1 MSRSPEDE
9 SSKVRESKD
18 QFIEVDDMSTLVE
31 SAKKSAAYSRRIDKM
46 SSVKFHKILKQLM
59 ESKKISSRAL
69 AKELKMPHSTLA
81 SYLTG
86 KKASYSAD
94 HIGLI
99 ANYFKVSSD
108 YLLFGKQNPLAALNE
123 LTTEGLFEGWLKV
136 KIERAIP
143 NKIKDGEE

>member
-1 MSRSPEDE
+1 MSYPPEDD
-9 SSKVRESKD
+9 SSKVNASKVSNTV
-18 QFIEVDDMSTLVE
+18 VDTMYTLVE
-31 SAKKSAAYSRRIDKM
+31 SAKNSAPYSRRIDKM

-143 NKIKDGEE
+143 NKIKEGEE

>member
-9 SSKVRESKD
+9 LSKVRESKD
-18 QFIEVDDMSTLVE
+18 QFIEVDDMSMLVE
-31 SAKKSAAYSRRIDKM
+31 SAKKSAAYSRRIERM

-108 YLLFGKQNPLAALNE
+108 FLLFGKQNPLAALNE

-143 NKIKDGEE
+143 SKIKEGEE